1 MNTMKYVRKAIGRT
15 LEDPTSPYFS
25 FVNDILA
32 VATLVSVLA
41 IVLETVP
48 TLKAYHVWFLAFE
61 WVTVGL
67 FLAEYI
73 ARIYATRPVQS
84 YVFSFFGIV
93 DLLAILPTFLGLGNF
108 TFLKSAR
115 IVRLMRFLRM
125 IRIAKMSR
133 MKKKD
138 IEETMGVFGFNV
150 LLYAVTLLFTMVVVG
165 ALLHTFVMTSTWSIP
180 QGMYWAFSVF
190 LGGLPAPIPPGTEG
204 TIIFIFTKF
213 CGMILFGLLIGVVGK
228 VFNQLILGK
237 T

>member
-1 MNTMKYVRKAIGRT
+1 MKMMKHMRKAVERT

-25 FVNDILA
+25 FVNDTLA
-32 VATLVSVLA
+32 AATFVSVLA

-48 TLKAYHVWFLAFE
+48 AFAAYHTWFVVLE

-73 ARIYATRPVQS
+73 ARICVTRPAWS
-84 YVFSFFGIV
+84 YAVSFFGIV

-125 IRIAKMSR
+125 IRVAKMSR

-138 IEETMGVFGFNV
+138 IEETMGVFGFNI
-150 LLYAVTLLFTMVVVG
+150 LLYAVTLIFTMVVIG
-165 ALLHTFVMTSTWSIP
+165 ALLHTFMVASAWSIP

-204 TIIFIFTKF
+204 TLIFIFTKF
-213 CGMILFGLLIGVVGK
+213 CGMILFGLLVGVVGK

-237 T
+237 A